1 MKQHSSRTLNLEFTS
16 LEFFPEYVVS
26 TIKEDTIFEEQHVNK
41 LIEICISH
49 FKESSFVYIANRK
62 FNYNVN
68 PLIYLKLSKV
78 DTLKG
83 IAITSDRISSLKTAN
98 FEKHFSP
105 VPVEL
110 FENMDEARSW
120 SRGLI
125 KE

>member
-1 MKQHSSRTLNLEFTS
+1 MKQQSSRTLDLEFTS

-26 TIKEDTIFEEQHVNK
+26 TIKEDTVFEEEHVNK
-41 LIEICISH
+41 LIEICTSH
-49 FKESSFVYIANRK
+49 FKENSFVYLANRK
-62 FNYNVN
+62 FSYNVN
-68 PLIYLKLSKV
+68 PLIYLKLSEV
-78 DTLKG
+78 NTLKG
-83 IAITSDRISSLKTAN
+83 IAIYSERGSSLKTAN

-110 FENMDEARSW
+110 FNNLDEAKSW